1 MKIFI
6 KLLVLFIICIM
17 PCSTLAEDEDIE
29 LRDYQGIELPRGTL
43 IPVISLQSFSTL
55 THDVGSKLA
64 FICSS
69 DLFLNEINIIP
80 KNTKF
85 YGYISKINEP
95 IIGTH
100 AAIRVK
106 IVKAEF
112 TDGYEI
118 PLKGYIYSPNANL
131 IGGGITE
138 PAEYIQKLS
147 KRQGFAKSV
156 GYVPGATRK
165 MGEHISFASGVNLM
179 IVLDSPIYITHTVTN

>member
-1 MKIFI
+1 MRIFI
-6 KLLVLFIICIM
+6 KILLFSLLLIF
-17 PCSTLAEDEDIE
+17 PSLSFADEDFE

-55 THDVGSKLA
+55 THDVGSKLE
-64 FICSS
+64 FICTS
-69 DLFLNEINIIP
+69 DLYLNEIDIIP
-80 KNTKF
+80 KDTKF

-100 AAIRVK
+100 AAMRVK

-118 PLKGYIYSPNANL
+118 PFKGFIYSPNNNI

-138 PAEYIQKLS
+138 PASYVKKLS
-147 KRQGFAKSV
+147 KRQWYAKCV
-156 GYVPGATRK
+156 GYVPGPTRK
-165 MGEHISFASGVNLM
+165 MGEHISIASGADLI
-179 IVLDSPIYITHTVTN
+179 IVLDVPIFITHTVTN